1 MFIIVVSSESSLNIC
16 TVYSLY
22 IKIMNVLKQANFM
35 FMKCNAC
42 HLYFT
47 TIENIGVVPDPC
59 PGHSQTIHA
68 LFIHIFV
75 YISISIYLYIYIE

>member
-1 MFIIVVSSESSLNIC
+1 MCIIVVSSESSLNIC

-22 IKIMNVLKQANFM
+22 IKINNVQANFM

-47 TIENIGVVPDPC
+47 TIENIGVVPDRC

-75 YISISIYLYIYIE
+75 YISISIYLYMYIE